1 MDFYNFWGA
10 LMGTSATAFSFFA
23 FRLALKERKERLERM
38 KPVITNFEA
47 LHKANNQII
56 CRIRVQPGDVYCALT
71 HLEFS
76 GQRIAWAVQVGPR
89 LPNDVWRQSSFVD
102 SLPLNVA
109 LLRTDPYKDLFVYLE
124 QAPSAGFDVR
134 LMTSVG
140 EVFFDVPDELAA
152 SMREGAE
159 STNQ

>member
-1 MDFYNFWGA
+1 M
-10 LMGTSATAFSFFA
+10 T
-23 FRLALKERKERLERM
+23 KK
-38 KPVITNFEA
+38 KPRPFG
-47 LHKANNQII
+47 
-56 CRIRVQPGDVYCALT
+56 RGPGK
-71 HLEFS
+71 S
-76 GQRIAWAVQVGPR
+76 G
-89 LPNDVWRQSSFVD
+89 S
-102 SLPLNVA
+102 